1 VRCVPLVALISIA
14 CAGTSTQQA
23 EEESSGGPIDLP
35 APDFLEPAGAEL
47 HLEVTRDVDV
57 DLDVSG
63 VEQGRTVLT
72 IDGEAVGTLLGSALG
87 KLSSARLL
95 LYMRGAMVP
104 GQHTIQ
110 LSTYDA
116 VETEASEVVQVFLE
130 PVAAP
135 TVTWEASGD
144 PLAEGDALLP
154 EGDVLGLVDVGVD
167 PPLLRMWPTDARGW
181 DRTRTRNLVLPGLRM
196 RMDERWA
203 AASARLD
210 LDRVHVAWRDGVPGT
225 AIMAVD
231 VAWESGDDGDPIAAL
246 VPDASWLGAREWIDV
261 VRPVL
266 AGDVLL
272 TELEAPVDAEQ
283 EHPGDSVVAS
293 VVLAQLDHPGTPQLV
308 QLGAVD
314 LDRVAHVV
322 DPLVEAVGTSDT
334 LLVRRD
340 HREPVVLDVE
350 RSSHTLRRRISG
362 TDARDDRWTALLG
375 VPVATAAAFGSRIV
389 AGLTDDGATLT
400 LGLYSDRGVIDP
412 QIVELAL
419 APAAVGDPAL
429 AWIDGVPIVLVP
441 RGDDD
446 ALAVPITSATPTA
459 QPLVGLQCDAIVGPA
474 HVLESD
480 EQRGEVACLHA
491 RSLALVVL
499 RLE

>member
-1 VRCVPLVALISIA
+1 MRCVPLVALISIA

-47 HLEVTRDVDV
+47 HLEITRDSDI

-63 VEQGRTVLT
+63 VEQGRTVLV
-72 IDGEAVGTLLGSALG
+72 IDGNTVGTLLGSALG
-87 KLSSARLL
+87 KLSSVRLL

-135 TVTWEASGD
+135 AIAWEASGEV
-144 PLAEGDALLP
+144 LAEGDALLP
-154 EGDVLGLVDVGVD
+154 EGDVLGVVDVAVD
-167 PPLLRMWPTDARGW
+167 PPQLRMWPADARGW
-181 DRTRTRNLVLPGLRM
+181 DRTRPRKLALPGLRT
-196 RMDERWA
+196 RRGEGRA

-210 LDRVHVAWRDGVPGT
+210 GDRVRVAWRDGVPGT

-231 VAWESGDDGDPIAAL
+231 VPWESGDDGDPIAAL
-246 VPDASWLGAREWIDV
+246 APDASWLGAREWVDV

-266 AGDVLL
+266 VGDVLL
-272 TELEAPVDAEQ
+272 GELLAPGDAEQ
-283 EHPGDSVVAS
+283 ARPGDRVLAS
-293 VVLAQLDHPGTPQLV
+293 VVLAKVEQPGTPQIV
-308 QLGAVD
+308 QLGVVD
-314 LDRVAHVV
+314 VDRIAHVV
-322 DPLVEAVGTSDT
+322 DPLSVAAGTSDT

-340 HREPVVLDVE
+340 RREPIVLDVE
-350 RSSHTLRRRISG
+350 RSSHTIRRRTSA
-362 TDARDDRWTALLG
+362 TDARNERWTALVG
-375 VPVATAAAFGSRIV
+375 VPVATASAFGSRIV
-389 AGLTDDGATLT
+389 AGITNGGETLAI
-400 LGLYSDRGVIDP
+400 GLVSDRGAIDP
-412 QIVELAL
+412 SIVELPL

-446 ALAVPITSATPTA
+446 ALAVPITSATPSA
-459 QPLVGLQCDAIVGPA
+459 QPLAGLQCDAIVGPA
-474 HVLESD
+474 HALERD
-480 EQRGEVACLHA
+480 EQRGEVACLRA
-491 RSLALVVL
+491 RSLGLVVL